1 MIAIPEYRL
10 ELRIDGTLIGDVR
23 KLAQNLT
30 WTRRRTKV
38 GVDDISF
45 TVNDVLFNEWLKD
58 RGTDINNIL
67 KPLALDCRV
76 VRNGVAVMG
85 GFLAT
90 MPSYR
95 PNGTSA
101 KLELQFDGY
110 MNYLG
115 GVYIRPIGLVSGR
128 LSDIIVARIAE
139 AESRAITAGKG
150 FGIASGDISQLA
162 SVEHTFDNYK
172 SVKDFITDRCDNLS
186 GAGQFDVFFHPDR
199 TYDITPD
206 DKYGD
211 VITDYTIYYPTIRN
225 GVSAT
230 SISANEVSG
239 FASHVIGVGAGEI
252 SSDPS
257 KSTVITSEQT
267 NYDAVTEYGYSETIL
282 QESSVSAQTTLD
294 GNVQAELNE
303 VSDMVWQPDI
313 TLIGRQVAPTPNGE
327 RKIWVGDT
335 VTIVNREDMTG
346 MTSGAFRVNELSV
359 KVSATG
365 AEEITPT
372 LERVI

>member
-45 TVNDVLFNEWLKD
+45 TVNDVLFSEWLKD
-58 RGTDINNIL
+58 RGTDINNVL

-128 LSDIIVARIAE
+128 LSDIIVARVAE

-150 FGIASGDISQLA
+150 FGIASGAISQLA

-267 NYDAVTEYGYSETIL
+267 NYEAVTEYGYSETIL

-346 MTSGAFRVNELSV
+346 MTSGAFRVNALSV

>member
-101 KLELQFDGY
+101 NLELQFDGY

-128 LSDIIVARIAE
+128 LSDIIVARVAE

-150 FGIASGDISQLA
+150 FGIASGAISQLA

-206 DKYGD
+206 DEFGD

-365 AEEITPT
+365 AEEIKPT